1 MRKLFPSPVFKS
13 LIWIFFGI
21 LLILP
26 LLAFYPWKYRVVF
39 VFLFVCFTILDLLF
53 PLVATFFLAAS
64 GVFFGN
70 HPGGRFLELQDCL
83 WIYWCVRGIVEN
95 KLYGN
100 RILEDPFWK
109 SRIGVLLLS
118 FFGTGILS
126 LIVNPELYVDFKYY
140 QKGWFWFLHS
150 TELEPYYPI
159 KLLFLG
165 ILFLFGL
172 IARKNWLETNSE
184 TNSFYLIFASGV
196 GFGMI
201 VSIGF
206 GWIEYFSPILKWK
219 LNYYHRWLDGYKFLA
234 LPHSLIPGLKRYL
247 PRFGIQS
254 LFWNRSWF
262 AVYLVSGLPFLFY
275 WIFNI
280 SKNYKINIFKNNKL
294 LKESSSEKTSPY
306 IWVLF
311 FMVLLVF
318 GAVFFLIGA
327 RGGIFSF
334 LTFCIFTVF
343 IFFSYLLRTKVFPE
357 C

>member
-1 MRKLFPSPVFKS
+1 MKDRVRKLFPSPVFKS

-126 LIVNPELYVDFKYY
+126 LIVNPELFVDFKYY

-172 IARKNWLETNSE
+172 IARKNWLEK
-184 TNSFYLIFASGV
+184 V
-196 GFGMI
+196 R
-201 VSIGF
+201 
-206 GWIEYFSPILKWK
+206 KQ
-219 LNYYHRWLDGYKFLA
+219 
-234 LPHSLIPGLKRYL
+234 IP
-247 PRFGIQS
+247 
-254 LFWNRSWF
+254 
-262 AVYLVSGLPFLFY
+262 
-275 WIFNI
+275 
-280 SKNYKINIFKNNKL
+280 
-294 LKESSSEKTSPY
+294 
-306 IWVLF
+306 
-311 FMVLLVF
+311 
-318 GAVFFLIGA
+318 
-327 RGGIFSF
+327 
-334 LTFCIFTVF
+334 F
-343 IFFSYLLRTKVFPE
+343 I
-357 C
+357 